1 MSSNMSTKPLPL
13 RVAVVGC
20 GNISDIYLKTMPTFS
35 ALRVVGV
42 SDLDAERAKAHAEKY
57 GIARAI
63 PLDRVFDDPEVDL
76 ILNLTTP
83 ESHAAIALRALEAGK
98 HVYGEKPL
106 ALTVSDG
113 RRVVD
118 TASAN
123 GLRVGSAPD
132 TVLGAGLQTCR
143 ALIEAGEIGEPIAA
157 SAFMTTPGHE
167 RWHPNPA
174 FYYQPGAGPM
184 FDMGPYYLSAL
195 INLIGPIARVSGMAR
210 ATYAERTI
218 TSEAK
223 RGEKIQVNTPTHI
236 ASQLGFENGAIG
248 TIVTSFDIW
257 GAVLPRIEVYGTKGS
272 LSVPD
277 PNTFGGVVR
286 IKRRESE
293 WEDVALT
300 HPYPDNTRGLGVA
313 DMAEAIAAGRPHRA
327 NGELAL
333 HVLEVMQA
341 TLDAA
346 AQGRTVDIDTRV
358 DKPLPMANQP
368 FAANVEPLNV

>member
-1 MSSNMSTKPLPL
+1 MSPHPLPL
-13 RVAVVGC
+13 RVAVIGC
-20 GNISDIYLKTMPTFS
+20 GNISDIYLKTMPRFA
-35 ALRVVGV
+35 ALHVAGV
-42 SDLDAERAKAHAEKY
+42 ADLDFARAQASAAKYGLERA
-57 GIARAI
+57 IAR
-63 PLDRVFDDPEVDL
+63 DKVFDDPGIDL

-83 ESHAAIALRALEAGK
+83 ESHAAIALRALAAGK

-106 ALTVSDG
+106 ALKLDDG
-113 RRVVD
+113 RKVVEL
-118 TASAN
+118 ARAR

-132 TVLGAGLQTCR
+132 TVLGAGIQTCR

-157 SAFMTTPGHE
+157 SAFMTNRGHE

-195 INLIGPIARVSGMAR
+195 VNLVGPIAQVSGMAR
-210 ATYAERTI
+210 ATFAHRTI
-218 TSEAK
+218 TSEPK
-223 RGEKIQVNTPTHI
+223 RGERVEVNTPTHV
-236 ASQLGFENGAIG
+236 AAQLGFANGAIG

-257 GAVLPRIEVYGTKGS
+257 GAVLPRIEIYGTEGS

-277 PNTFGGVVR
+277 PNTFGGPVR
-286 IKRRESE
+286 IKRREGE

-300 HPYPDNTRGLGVA
+300 HPYAENTRGLGVA
-313 DMAEAIAAGRPHRA
+313 DLAEAVASGRAHRA

-341 TLDAA
+341 SLDAA
-346 AQGRTVDIDTRV
+346 AQGRTIAIESRT
-358 DKPLPMANQP
+358 DKPLPMASEP
-368 FAANVEPLNV
+368 FAANVEHLNV

>member
-1 MSSNMSTKPLPL
+1 MSVKQLPL

-20 GNISDIYLKTMPTFS
+20 GNISDIYLKTMPKFA

-42 SDLDAERAKAHAEKY
+42 SDLDGARAQAHADKY

-83 ESHAAIALRALEAGK
+83 ESHAAIALRALEGGK

-106 ALTVSDG
+106 ALNVADG
-113 RRVVD
+113 RRVIEL
-118 TASAN
+118 ANAN

-132 TVLGAGLQTCR
+132 TVLGAGIQTCR

-195 INLIGPIARVSGMAR
+195 VNLIGPIARVSGMAR
-210 ATYAERTI
+210 ATYSERTI
-218 TSEAK
+218 TSEPK
-223 RGEKIQVNTPTHI
+223 RGETIQVNTPTHI

-248 TIVTSFDIW
+248 TIVTSFDVW
-257 GAVLPRIEVYGTKGS
+257 GAMLPRIEIYGTKGS

-277 PNTFGGVVR
+277 PNTFGGTVK
-286 IKRRESE
+286 IKRREND
-293 WEDVALT
+293 WEEVTLT
-300 HPYPDNTRGLGVA
+300 HPYHENTRGLGVA
-313 DMAEAIAAGRPHRA
+313 DLAEAVASGRRHRA

-346 AQGRTVDIDTRV
+346 EYRRTIEIETRV
-358 DKPLPMANQP
+358 DKPLPMASEP
-368 FAANVEPLNV
+368 FGATVEQLNV

>member
-1 MSSNMSTKPLPL
+1 MSVTALPL
-13 RVAVVGC
+13 RVAVIGC
-20 GNISDIYLKTMPTFS
+20 GNISDIYLKTMPKFA

-42 SDLDAERAKAHAEKY
+42 ADLDAARAKAHAEKY

-63 PLDRVFDDPEVDL
+63 PLEHVFDDPEVDL

-83 ESHAAIALRALEAGK
+83 ESHASIAIRALESGK

-106 ALTVSDG
+106 ALDVEDG
-113 RRVVD
+113 RRVV
-118 TASAN
+118 ALAQAN

-195 INLIGPIARVSGMAR
+195 INLIGPIAQVSGMAR

-218 TSEAK
+218 TSEPK
-223 RGEKIQVNTPTHI
+223 RGETIRVNTPTHI

-257 GAVLPRIEVYGTKGS
+257 GAELPRIEIYGTKGS

-277 PNTFGGVVR
+277 PNTFGGAVR
-286 IKRRESE
+286 IKRRESD
-293 WEDVALT
+293 WETVALT
-300 HPYPDNTRGLGVA
+300 RPYADNTRGLGVA
-313 DMAEAIAAGRPHRA
+313 DLAESIAAGHTHRA

-346 AQGRTVDIDTRV
+346 AQRRTIDIETRV
-358 DKPLPMANQP
+358 DKPLPMASEP
-368 FAANVEPLNV
+368 FAANLEHSNV

>member
-1 MSSNMSTKPLPL
+1 MSVSSPVNRLPL

-20 GNISDIYLKTMPTFS
+20 GNISDIYLKNMPRFA
-35 ALRVVGV
+35 ALDVVGV
-42 SDLDAERAKAHAEKY
+42 ADLDFARAEAAAAKY
-57 GIARAI
+57 GLERAI
-63 PLDRVFDDPEVDL
+63 PLELVFDDTGIDL

-83 ESHAAIALRALEAGK
+83 ESHAEIALRALEGGK

-106 ALTVSDG
+106 ALTVDDG
-113 RRVVD
+113 RRIVD
-118 TASAN
+118 TAAAR

-132 TVLGAGLQTCR
+132 TVLGAGIQTCR
-143 ALIEAGEIGEPIAA
+143 ALIEAGAIGEPIAA
-157 SAFMTTPGHE
+157 SAFMTNRGHE

-195 INLIGPIARVSGMAR
+195 VNLIGPIAQVSGMAR
-210 ATYAERTI
+210 ATFAERTI
-218 TSEAK
+218 TSESR
-223 RGEKIQVNTPTHI
+223 RGEKITVNTPTHI
-236 ASQLGFENGAIG
+236 ASQLGFANGAIG

-257 GAVLPRIEVYGTKGS
+257 GAVLPRIEIYGTEGS

-277 PNTFGGVVR
+277 PNTFGGPVR
-286 IKRRESE
+286 IKRREAD

-300 HPYPDNTRGLGVA
+300 HPYAENTRGLGVA
-313 DMAEAIAAGRPHRA
+313 DLAEAVAGGRAHRA

-346 AQGRTVDIDTRV
+346 AGGRTITIESRTE
-358 DKPLPMANQP
+358 KPLPMASAP
-368 FAANVEPLNV
+368 FAANVEHLNV

>member
-1 MSSNMSTKPLPL
+1 MSARQLPL
-13 RVAVVGC
+13 RVAVIGC
-20 GNISDIYLKTMPTFS
+20 GNISDIYLKTMPKFA

-42 SDLDAERAKAHAEKY
+42 ADLDASRARAHAEKY

-63 PLDRVFDDPEVDL
+63 ALDAVFDDPEVDL

-83 ESHAAIALRALEAGK
+83 ESHASVALRALEKGK

-106 ALTVSDG
+106 ALNVADG
-113 RRVVD
+113 RRVVAA
-118 TASAN
+118 ASAN

-132 TVLGAGLQTCR
+132 TVLGAGLQTAR
-143 ALIEAGEIGEPIAA
+143 ALIEAGEIGEPLAA

-195 INLIGPIARVSGMAR
+195 VNLIGPIAEVSGMAR
-210 ATYAERTI
+210 ATYTERTI

-236 ASQLGFENGAIG
+236 ASQLGFANGAIG

-257 GAVLPRIEVYGTKGS
+257 GANLPRIEVYGTLGS

-277 PNTFGGVVR
+277 PNTFGGGVK
-286 IKRRESE
+286 IKRKEGD
-293 WEDVALT
+293 WEEVALT

-346 AQGRTVDIDTRV
+346 SQRRTIDIETRV
-358 DKPLPMANQP
+358 DKPLPMASEP
-368 FAANVEPLNV
+368 FAANVEQLNV

>member
-1 MSSNMSTKPLPL
+1 MSVPSVPL

-20 GNISDIYLKTMPTFS
+20 GNISDIYLKSMPKFA

-42 SDLDAERAKAHAEKY
+42 SDLDPARASAHAAKY

-63 PLDRVFDDPEVDL
+63 PLDQVFTDPDVDL

-106 ALTVSDG
+106 ALNVRDG
-113 RRVVD
+113 RRIVE
-118 TASAN
+118 TARAN

-143 ALIEAGEIGEPIAA
+143 ALIEAGEIGEPVAA

-167 RWHPNPA
+167 RWHPNPD

-195 INLIGPIARVSGMAR
+195 VNLIGPITDVSGMAR

-218 TSEAK
+218 SSEPR
-223 RGEKIQVNTPTHI
+223 RGERIKVNTPTHI
-236 ASQLGFENGAIG
+236 ASQLGFANGAIG
-248 TIVTSFDIW
+248 TIVTSFDVW
-257 GAVLPRIEVYGTKGS
+257 GAALPRIEVYGTQGS

-286 IKRRESE
+286 IKRREAE
-293 WEDVALT
+293 WEDVPLT
-300 HPYPDNTRGLGVA
+300 RPYSENTRGLGVA
-313 DMAEAIAAGRPHRA
+313 DLAESIVAGRAHRA

-346 AQGRTVDIDTRV
+346 AQRRTIEIETRT
-358 DKPLPMANQP
+358 DKPLPMASEP
-368 FAANVEPLNV
+368 FAENVESLNV